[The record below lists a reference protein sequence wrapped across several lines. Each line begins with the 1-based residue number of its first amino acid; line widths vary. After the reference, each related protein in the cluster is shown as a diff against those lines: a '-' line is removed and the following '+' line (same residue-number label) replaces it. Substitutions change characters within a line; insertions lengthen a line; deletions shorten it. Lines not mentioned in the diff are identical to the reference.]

1 MNSNKCRLCNSKLFT
16 RSLLQLRGMP
26 KAAQH
31 FPNKNEFAEDKGI
44 TLNVFQCTECSLV
57 QLNID
62 PVDYFREVITAAS
75 FSEKTRL
82 ARLDLMKKFI
92 SRFHL
97 QEKKIL
103 EVGSGKGDM
112 LDILKDAGAV
122 AIGIEASSE
131 SVEAG
136 QSAGRKMVTG
146 YIGEIDKI
154 EGSPF
159 DAFVS
164 FNYIEHMPNPGVI
177 INKIYNN
184 MTTEGVGFVTVPN
197 LEYLL
202 RTKCFYEFV
211 ADHLSYFTKQTLKY
225 AFESNNF
232 KVLDCYTINNDNDI
246 LAVVK
251 KKKSKEIEVSI
262 KKKEPINISGY
273 FKEVEDL
280 MKNLNQIV
288 NRYKTEN
295 KKIAVWG
302 AGHRTLALLALSKL
316 SKIDYIVDS
325 AKFKQGKFSPVL
337 HLRIL
342 PPETLQKEKVDLVIV
357 MVPGIYPDEVISTV
371 KKMDVASDIAKLKD
385 NKIEFI

>member
-1 MNSNKCRLCNSKLFT
+1 
-16 RSLLQLRGMP
+16 
-26 KAAQH
+26 
-31 FPNKNEFAEDKGI
+31 
-44 TLNVFQCTECSLV
+44 
-57 QLNID
+57 
-62 PVDYFREVITAAS
+62 
-75 FSEKTRL
+75 
-82 ARLDLMKKFI
+82 MKKFI

-97 QEKKIL
+97 QGKKIL

>member
-1 MNSNKCRLCNSKLFT
+1 
-16 RSLLQLRGMP
+16 
-26 KAAQH
+26 
-31 FPNKNEFAEDKGI
+31 
-44 TLNVFQCTECSLV
+44 
-57 QLNID
+57 
-62 PVDYFREVITAAS
+62 
-75 FSEKTRL
+75 
-82 ARLDLMKKFI
+82 
-92 SRFHL
+92 
-97 QEKKIL
+97 
-103 EVGSGKGDM
+103 
-112 LDILKDAGAV
+112 
-122 AIGIEASSE
+122 
-131 SVEAG
+131 
-136 QSAGRKMVTG
+136 
-146 YIGEIDKI
+146 
-154 EGSPF
+154 
-159 DAFVS
+159 
-164 FNYIEHMPNPGVI
+164 MPNPGVI

>member
-1 MNSNKCRLCNSKLFT
+1 MNSNKCRLCNSKLFP
-16 RSLLQLRGMP
+16 SPLLQLEGMP

-31 FPNKNEFAEDKGI
+31 FPDKNEFETDKGI
-44 TLNVFQCTECSLV
+44 TLKIFQCIECSLV
-57 QLNID
+57 QLNIN

-82 ARLDLMKKFI
+82 VRLNQMKKFI
-92 SRFHL
+92 SQFQL
-97 QEKKIL
+97 QGKKIL

-112 LDILKDAGAV
+112 LDILKEAGMTAV
-122 AIGIEASSE
+122 GIEASSK
-131 SVEAG
+131 SVELG
-136 QSAGRKMVTG
+136 QSAGRKMITG
-146 YIGEIDKI
+146 YIGEVNKI

-164 FNYIEHMPNPGVI
+164 FNYIEHMPNPGEI
-177 INKIYNN
+177 INLIYSN
-184 MTTEGVGFVTVPN
+184 MTTEGVGYVTVPN

-211 ADHLSYFTKQTLKY
+211 ADHLSYFTKETLKY

-232 KVLDCYTINNDNDI
+232 EVLECYTINNDNDI

-251 KKKSKEIEVSI
+251 KKKSKKIENST
-262 KKKEPINISGY
+262 KKKEPIDISGH

-288 NRYKTEN
+288 DQYKKKN

-316 SKIDYIVDS
+316 NKIDYIVDS
-325 AKFKQGKFSPVL
+325 AKFKQEKFAPVL

-342 PPETLQKEKVDLVIV
+342 SPETLQKEKVDLVIV
-357 MVPGIYPDEVISTV
+357 MVPGIYPDEVIKTL
-371 KKMDVASDIAKLKD
+371 KKMNVASDIAKLKD